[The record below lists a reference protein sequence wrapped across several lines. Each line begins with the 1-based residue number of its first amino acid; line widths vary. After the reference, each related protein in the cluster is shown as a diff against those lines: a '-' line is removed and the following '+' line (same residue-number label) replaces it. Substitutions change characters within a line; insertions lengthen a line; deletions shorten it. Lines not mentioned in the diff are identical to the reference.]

1 MTDAIPHSP
10 AVLFLSGAGLPPW
23 IWDGVRSRLAPG
35 TPSAVAA
42 RPAPGARLSD
52 YVDAALA
59 SAPDGRFTL
68 VAHSVG
74 GVVAVELMR
83 RAPERVAGLLCVSA
97 VVSPRDRSYLGAL
110 PVPQR
115 WLVGAVMRVAGTRP
129 PDGVIR
135 SGLARGLPDE
145 VAARLVA
152 DFTPESRALYTDRVG
167 GIPGGVR
174 RGVPCG
180 AVVTTRDRELPEA
193 VQRASAARLPSPWQ
207 RELPTGHL
215 AMLEDPVGLAG
226 ALADFAA
233 GIPAR

>member
-1 MTDAIPHSP
+1 MTVAIPHSP
-10 AVLFLSGAGLPPW
+10 AVLFLSGAGLPSW

-35 TPSAVAA
+35 TRSAVAA
-42 RPAPGARLSD
+42 RPSAPARLSD
-52 YVDAALA
+52 YVDAALT
-59 SAPDGRFTL
+59 SAPDGPFTI

-74 GVVAVELMR
+74 GVVAVELLR
-83 RAPERVAGLLCVSA
+83 RGPERVAGLLCVSA
-97 VVSPRDRSYLGAL
+97 VVPPRDRSYLGAL

-115 WLVGAVMRVAGTRP
+115 WLVRAVMRVAGTRP

-167 GIPGGVR
+167 GVPD
-174 RGVPCG
+174 GVPCG

-193 VQRASAARLPSPWQ
+193 VQRASAARLPSLWQ

-215 AMLEDPVGLAG
+215 PMLEDPVGLAG